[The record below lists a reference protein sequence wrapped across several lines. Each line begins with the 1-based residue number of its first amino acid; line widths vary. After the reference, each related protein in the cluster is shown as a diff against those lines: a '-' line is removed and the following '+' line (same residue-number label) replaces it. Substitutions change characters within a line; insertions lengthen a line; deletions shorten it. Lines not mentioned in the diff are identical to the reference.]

1 MGACDR
7 LRELALASPER
18 PGLRG
23 LAVRMFAWAGSTEAS
38 EGGRAMFVVV
48 FDGGRRVFGTI
59 GAAEIFASMVGGEFV
74 GELVAS

>member
-1 MGACDR
+1 
-7 LRELALASPER
+7 
-18 PGLRG
+18 
-23 LAVRMFAWAGSTEAS
+23 
-38 EGGRAMFVVV
+38 MFVVV